1 MAASQ
6 CPSSLARRI
15 EADAQELHLIGS
27 KSELPRTLVGASSA
41 NRRVLGCPVLY
52 RSGAP
57 DTIRTCD
64 LCLRRATLYPAELR
78 VREGSFSRLPRCGQC
93 PGVDVASRQGTAV
106 DDDPM
111 SSNIEP
117 LAREMAERIC
127 RRSGMAE
134 ADLLRVVDLHWPC
147 AAAML
152 EAGVMDEGGE
162 WLENKDVRLGM
173 EAYRER

>member
-78 VREGSFSRLPRCGQC
+78 VRCGADRLSAKPQKR
-93 PGVDVASRQGTAV
+93 
-106 DDDPM
+106 
-111 SSNIEP
+111 
-117 LAREMAERIC
+117 AEK
-127 RRSGMAE
+127 G
-134 ADLLRVVDLHWPC
+134 
-147 AAAML
+147 
-152 EAGVMDEGGE
+152 
-162 WLENKDVRLGM
+162 WLGRGKAL
-173 EAYRER
+173 